1 MFKSISKIVKN
12 LNIFILT
19 RRMFPTFKFSI
30 TGLEPQSKYII
41 LMDIVPADDNR
52 YKYNNSEWNITGKA
66 EPHTTGRYLY
76 DLYEKIFL

>member
-1 MFKSISKIVKN
+1 
-12 LNIFILT
+12 
-19 RRMFPTFKFSI
+19 MFPTFKFSI

-66 EPHTTGRYLY
+66 EPHTTGRYIN
-76 DLYEKIFL
+76 DLSVSKFFIGNFS